1 MTVRDVNLK
10 FNTTKGYIAVFGGAV
25 FIVLFLSLILGLRE
39 ALPIGFFLLL
49 FLMLAGEWLAIRI
62 ARHIEGDLLIAFP
75 KMYGDLFTHHPVQI
89 NYQLDLDGYLTAI
102 CYDGTFLYI
111 IEKNRMVTLK
121 WSDVRQWEW
130 AIITPQKQ
138 ITTGNT
144 PGTAFQGFVNDSFA
158 NVAPTVKAIKNS
170 GIRLTIKNLNHPQ
183 WFYNTG
189 RKKDAEAVCRRWEEI
204 FHQFD
209 DGTLTIAR

>member
-1 MTVRDVNLK
+1 
-10 FNTTKGYIAVFGGAV
+10 
-25 FIVLFLSLILGLRE
+25 
-39 ALPIGFFLLL
+39 
-49 FLMLAGEWLAIRI
+49 
-62 ARHIEGDLLIAFP
+62 
-75 KMYGDLFTHHPVQI
+75 MYGELFAHTPIQI

-102 CYDGTFLYI
+102 CYDGQFLYI

-138 ITTGNT
+138 TTTGGT
-144 PGTAFQGFVNDSFA
+144 PSVAFQGFVNDAFA
-158 NVAPTVKAIKNS
+158 NVAPALKAIKNS
-170 GIRLTIKNLNHPQ
+170 GIRLTIKNLDHPQ

-189 RKKDAEAVCRRWEEI
+189 RKKDAEAVCLKWEEI
-204 FHQFD
+204 FHQFN